1 VYFLVMMTVFT
12 AGLCFFGCL
21 RCLDGLAVPRWVRG
35 AIKLTR
41 LAATISLDEH
51 LSRNVGDY
59 VTVDLLIKEGG
70 KPVETDFD
78 QGLIRFCVNGG
89 GYHAAVHHL
98 ASKLSEV
105 GDAITEV
112 CSGGEYYPSAT
123 AEIPLQSA
131 PSGLKVGDAV
141 KLSNGIR
148 ARVTRTTESTIT
160 IDANAP
166 LAGKQLEI
174 SLVLLDK
181 KPKSSLSQ
189 FTAACGCFWGIELAL
204 QRTEGVVFT
213 AVGYAQGSVESPG
226 YEQVCAGTT
235 GHAET
240 VYSLYDPNLVSYSQ
254 LLDIVWARHDPTQR
268 NQQGND
274 IGTQYRGGIY
284 YHSEIQRQ
292 EAEQSMK
299 REQTKYKAPL
309 ATELKPFTKFW
320 LAEAV
325 HQQYLSRET
334 GQSASKRATD
344 NIRCYG

>member
-1 VYFLVMMTVFT
+1 MMTKILIV
-12 AGLCFFGCL
+12 ALCFCL
-21 RCLDGLAVPRWVRG
+21 CNGFAVRG
-35 AIKLTR
+35 FGPLQTRTTR

-59 VTVDLLIKEGG
+59 VTVDLSVREGG
-70 KPVETDFD
+70 KCVETDFD
-78 QGLIRFCVNGG
+78 QGLIRFCINGG
-89 GYHAAVHHL
+89 GGFHQAIHHV

-105 GDAITEV
+105 GDSITEV
-112 CSGGEYYPSAT
+112 CSGGEYYPAAT
-123 AEIPLQSA
+123 AEIPLKSA
-131 PSGLKVGDAV
+131 PAGLKVGETV

-148 ARVTRTTESTIT
+148 ARVTCTTESTIT

-174 SLVLLDK
+174 SLGLVDK

-189 FTAACGCFWGIELAL
+189 FTAACGCFWGIELAF

-213 AVGYAQGSVESPG
+213 AVGYTQGSVESPG

-235 GHAET
+235 GHAEAIFALFDP
-240 VYSLYDPNLVSYSQ
+240 SLISYSE

-274 IGTQYRGGIY
+274 VGTQYRGGIY

-299 REQTKYKAPL
+299 REQTKYKAAL
-309 ATELKPFTKFW
+309 ATELKPFAKFW
-320 LAEAV
+320 MAEPI

-334 GQSASKRATD
+334 GQSASKRATE